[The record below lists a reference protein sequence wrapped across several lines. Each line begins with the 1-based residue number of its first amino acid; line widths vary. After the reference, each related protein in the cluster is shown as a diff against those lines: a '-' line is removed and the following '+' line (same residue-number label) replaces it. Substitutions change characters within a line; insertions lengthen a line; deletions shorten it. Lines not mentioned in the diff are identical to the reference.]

1 MKSCLIIAGE
11 KSGEE
16 HAMTFLPSLKEGAS
30 DIHFYGVGGSQMKE
44 SGVELLY
51 ELKDFSTWGVT
62 EAIRKVPFYYKAYR
76 HLIDEVKKRE
86 TKVAI
91 LIDFQTFNLKLAM
104 KLEKLGVKVLY
115 YVAPQAWVWKEWR
128 TKYLQQSVDTLFC
141 ILPFEKKWFMDRG
154 VSKAI
159 TIEHPLLKK
168 TKPLLKDFTRRCV
181 DFKNEEFNLLLLPGS
196 RRFEIE
202 FMLPEFIKAVR
213 NLKEKY
219 NFNLTIVKASSVDN
233 ELFSRFEGEFDKI
246 YRDDQLDEALKEADF
261 SFATSGTVNLSLAL
275 YGVPSVISYDLNLLN
290 TFIAENIVKYKGFV
304 SIPNLILGH
313 DVYPELLGDAFGH
326 YNLERKAK
334 ELFENK
340 ERYEFVINELKKV
353 KKLTEGEDIEISQYL
368 IDKLKQAY
376 PEG

>member
-16 HAMTFLPSLKEGAS
+16 HAMTFLQSLKEGAP
-30 DIHFYGVGGSQMKE
+30 DIHFYGVGGNQMKE

-51 ELKDFSTWGVT
+51 DLKDFSTWGVT
-62 EAIRKVPFYYKAYR
+62 EAVRKVPFYYKAYR
-76 HLIDEVKKRE
+76 HLVDEVKKRQ

-91 LIDFQTFNLKLAM
+91 LIDFQTFNLKLAI

-168 TKPLLKDFTRRCV
+168 TRPLLEGFERRKV
-181 DFKNEEFNLLLLPGS
+181 DYKSDRFNFLLLPGS

-202 FMLPEFIKAVR
+202 FMLPEFIKAVKKLR
-213 NLKEKY
+213 NLY
-219 NFNLTIVKASSVDN
+219 DFNLTIVKASSVDD
-233 ELFSRFEGEFDKI
+233 ELFSRFESEFDKI
-246 YRDDQLDEALKEADF
+246 YSDDELDKALKEADF

-275 YGVPSVISYDLNLLN
+275 YGIPSVISYDLNLLN
-290 TFIAENIVKYKGFV
+290 TFIAESIVKYKGFV

-313 DVYPELLGDAFGH
+313 DVYPELLGEAFGQ

-340 ERYEFVINELKKV
+340 DRYDFVLSELKRV
-353 KKLTEGEDIEISQYL
+353 KELTEGEDIEISQYL
-368 IDKLKQAY
+368 TDKLKEAY
-376 PEG
+376 QG

>member
-16 HAMTFLPSLKEGAS
+16 HAMTFLETLTKESPGTQ
-30 DIHFYGVGGSQMKE
+30 FFGVGGQQME
-44 SGVELLY
+44 SLGVELLY
-51 ELKDFSTWGVT
+51 DLKDFSTWGIT
-62 EAIRKVPFYYKAYR
+62 EAVKKIPFYYKAYGR
-76 HLIDEVKKRE
+76 IVDEVKRRN

-128 TKYLQQSVDTLFC
+128 TKYLQASVDTLFC

-168 TKPLLKDFTRRCV
+168 TKPMLEGFLRRTV
-181 DFKNEEFNLLLLPGS
+181 DFKSQEFNLLLLPGS

-202 FMLPEFIKAVR
+202 FMLPQFIKACHKLR
-213 NLKEKY
+213 QKY
-219 NFNLTIVKASSVDN
+219 NFKLSIVKASSVDN
-233 ELFSRFEGEFDKI
+233 ELFAQFENEFDTI
-246 YRDDQLDEALKEADF
+246 YLDTELDEALKNADF

-275 YGVPSVISYDLNLLN
+275 YEVPSVIAYDLNLFN
-290 TFIAENIVKYKGFV
+290 KFIAETIVKYQGFV

-313 DVYPELLGDAFGH
+313 EVYPELLGEAFSD
-326 YNLERKAK
+326 YNLVRKASD
-334 ELFENK
+334 LFNNK
-340 ERYEFVINELKKV
+340 DRYSFVLSELKKLRR
-353 KKLTEGEDIEISQYL
+353 LTEGEDIEVSSYL
-368 IDKLKQAY
+368 LGKIKEAY
-376 PEG
+376 DE

>member
-16 HAMTFLPSLKEGAS
+16 HAMTFLETLTKEAP
-30 DIHFYGVGGSQMKE
+30 DTQFYGVGGKLME
-44 SGVELLY
+44 EAGVELLY
-51 ELKDFSTWGVT
+51 NLKDFSTWGIT
-62 EAIRKVPFYYKAYR
+62 EAVKKVPYYYKAYKY
-76 HLIDEVKKRE
+76 IVNEVIKRE

-168 TKPLLKDFTRRCV
+168 TKPLLEGFKRRKV
-181 DFKNEEFNLLLLPGS
+181 DFKNERFSLLLLPGS

-202 FMLPEFIKAVR
+202 FMLPEF
-213 NLKEKY
+213 LKSCETLRQNY
-219 NFNLTIVKASSVDN
+219 DFDLTIVKSSSVDQ
-233 ELFSRFEGEFDKI
+233 ELFSKYESKFDKI
-246 YRDDQLDEALKEADF
+246 YNDDQLDKALKEADF

-275 YGVPSVISYDLNLLN
+275 YQVPSVIAYDLNLFN
-290 TFIAENIVKYKGFV
+290 KFIAETIVKYTGFV

-313 DVYPELLGDAFGH
+313 EVYPELLGEGFSN
-326 YNLERKAK
+326 YNLTRKAK
-334 ELFENK
+334 DLFNDSN
-340 ERYEFVINELKKV
+340 RYELVLNELEKLR
-353 KKLTEGEDIEISQYL
+353 KLTEGEDIEVSSYL
-368 IDKLKQAY
+368 LEKIKEAY
-376 PEG
+376 E

>member
-76 HLIDEVKKRE
+76 HLIDEVKKRD

-168 TKPLLKDFTRRCV
+168 TKPLLKDFTRRSV

-213 NLKEKY
+213 SLKEKY

-353 KKLTEGEDIEISQYL
+353 KELTEGEDIEISQYL

>member
-16 HAMTFLPSLKEGAS
+16 HAMTFLETLTKGAP
-30 DIHFYGVGGSQMKE
+30 DTQFYGVGGELMKE
-44 SGVELLY
+44 QGVELLY
-51 ELKDFSTWGVT
+51 DLKDFSTWGIT
-62 EAIRKVPFYYKAYR
+62 EAVKKVPFYYGAYNR
-76 HLIDEVKKRE
+76 IIDEVKKRG

-128 TKYLQQSVDTLFC
+128 TKYLQASVDTLFC

-168 TKPLLKDFTRRCV
+168 TKPLLEGFQRHEV
-181 DFKNEEFNLLLLPGS
+181 DFKNGEFNILLLPGS

-202 FMLPEFIKAVR
+202 FMLPQFIRACRK
-213 NLKEKY
+213 LKE
-219 NFNLTIVKASSVDN
+219 NFNFKLSIVKASSVDE
-233 ELFSRFEGEFDKI
+233 ELFSRFEGEFDRI
-246 YRDDQLDEALKEADF
+246 YEDRELDTALKEADF

-275 YGVPSVISYDLNLLN
+275 YSVPSVIAYDLNLFN
-290 TFIAENIVKYKGFV
+290 MFIAENIVKYKGFV

-313 DVYPELLGDAFGH
+313 EVYPELLGEGFSE
-326 YNLERKAK
+326 YNLVRKAK
-334 ELFENK
+334 DLFENK
-340 ERYEFVINELKKV
+340 ERYGFVLSELQKLRD
-353 KKLTEGEDIEISQYL
+353 LTEGEDIEVSQYL
-368 IDKLKQAY
+368 LEKIKSAY
-376 PEG
+376 L

>member
-16 HAMTFLPSLKEGAS
+16 HAMTFLETLTKEAP
-30 DIHFYGVGGSQMKE
+30 DTQFYGVGGKLME
-44 SGVELLY
+44 EAGVELLY
-51 ELKDFSTWGVT
+51 NLKDFSTWGIT
-62 EAIRKVPFYYKAYR
+62 EAVKKVPYYYKAYKY
-76 HLIDEVKKRE
+76 IVNEVIKRE

-168 TKPLLKDFTRRCV
+168 TKPLLEGFKRRKV
-181 DFKNEEFNLLLLPGS
+181 DFKNERFNLLLLPGS

-202 FMLPEFIKAVR
+202 FMLPEF
-213 NLKEKY
+213 LKSCETLRQNY
-219 NFNLTIVKASSVDN
+219 DFDLTIVKSSSVDQ
-233 ELFSRFEGEFDKI
+233 ELFSKYESKFDKI
-246 YRDDQLDEALKEADF
+246 YNDDQLDKALKEADF

-275 YGVPSVISYDLNLLN
+275 YQVPSVIAYDLNLFN
-290 TFIAENIVKYKGFV
+290 KFIAETIVKYTGFV

-313 DVYPELLGDAFGH
+313 EVYPELLGEGFSN
-326 YNLERKAK
+326 YNLTRKAK
-334 ELFENK
+334 DLFNDSN
-340 ERYEFVINELKKV
+340 RYELVLNELEKLR
-353 KKLTEGEDIEISQYL
+353 KLTEGEDIEVSSYL
-368 IDKLKQAY
+368 LEKIKEAY
-376 PEG
+376 E